1 MGVIQNFALDEC
13 LHTAHPREFEGL
25 MATKYDQTDQQARLF
40 FVTRATRDEWADGP
54 VAGRRTWV
62 PKTMGIR
69 EDGLNSLVVT

>member
-1 MGVIQNFALDEC
+1 MDAIQNFALDEC
-13 LHTAHPREFEGL
+13 LNTAHPREFEVL

-40 FVTRATRDEWADGP
+40 FVTRAMRDEWADGQI
-54 VAGRRTWV
+54 AGRRSWV